1 MFRTVASVCWNM
13 RFNAYLNFDETKILF
28 TENIIYNYIELMK
41 ELSDKMDSLIEMMAQ
56 QPQKAEPQQQSGGIM
71 QSLQSLIGSP

>member
-1 MFRTVASVCWNM
+1 MTEEEYVPTEMTAEEKAW
-13 RFNAYLNFDETKILF
+13 FDADENETGNKKEEF
-28 TENIIYNYIELMK
+28 DVEAGMK

-71 QSLQSLIGSP
+71 ESLQSLIGSP